1 MILFHDDIQKED
13 ARERALREL
22 RSFLDRHEP
31 KLARIL
37 VNTWRSQGKAI
48 TYKELREAI
57 MHCMMGGSIEEV
69 RLFQQL
75 FDEWQQ
81 DYSRFVVSVVAPA
94 WKEAVEAATN
104 RIRNKYPAW
113 SFDAT
118 RQGIAKWVEDAGAIF
133 VTNSTSAQLAG
144 IREAVRL
151 AAVVQNLNVDTLAQV
166 VRPMVGLYRGQ
177 VTANMNY
184 FNSLLENGMSEKRAV
199 NLATRYAARQH
210 RYRAMN
216 IARTELAFA
225 FNRGADM
232 YVQEAINRG
241 FMGETVKI
249 WCTAADERL
258 CPTCRSLEGKVITME
273 TDFDFHTRLTY
284 PGIRRMPPAH
294 PSCRCAIIYE
304 EVSPPVF

>member
-1 MILFHDDIQKED
+1 MILFHDDIQKAD

-22 RSFLDRHEP
+22 RSFLDRYEP
-31 KLARIL
+31 KLARFL

-57 MHCMMGGSIEEV
+57 MHCMMGGGLQEV

-81 DYSRFVVSVVAPA
+81 DYARFVVDVVAPF
-94 WKEAVEAATN
+94 WEEAVKAATN
-104 RIRNKYPAW
+104 RIRNRYPAW
-113 SFDAT
+113 SFDET

-133 VTNSTSAQLAG
+133 VTNSTSVQLAG

-177 VTANMNY
+177 VVANMNY
-184 FNSLLENGMSEKRAV
+184 FTSLIEGGMSEKRAV

-216 IARTELAFA
+216 IARTEMAFA
-225 FNRGADM
+225 YNRGADM
-232 YVQEAINRG
+232 YVQEAIKQG

-249 WCTAADERL
+249 FCCSADERV
-258 CPTCRSLEGKVITME
+258 CSVCGSLEGKVITME
-273 TDFDFHTRLTY
+273 QDFDFHTRLTY
-284 PGIRRMPPAH
+284 PGIRRMPPVH
-294 PSCRCAIIYE
+294 PSCRCAVIYE
-304 EVSPPVF
+304 EIQGPTF

>member
-22 RSFLDRHEP
+22 RSFLNQHEP
-31 KLARIL
+31 KLARFL

-48 TYKELREAI
+48 TYKELREAL
-57 MHCMMGGSIEEV
+57 MHCMMGGNIEEV

-81 DYSRFVVSVVAPA
+81 DYARFVVEVVAPI
-94 WKEAVEAATN
+94 WKEAIEAATN

-133 VTNSTSAQLAG
+133 VTNSTSVQIAG
-144 IREAVRL
+144 VKELVRR
-151 AAVVQNLNVDTLAQV
+151 AALVQDLNVDTLAQAI
-166 VRPMVGLYRGQ
+166 RPIVGLTKQQTR
-177 VTANMNY
+177 AAMNY
-184 FNSLLENGMSEKRAV
+184 YETLRGNMSEKRAMDMT
-199 NLATRYAARQH
+199 ARYAARMH
-210 RYRAMN
+210 RYRAYN

-225 FNRGADM
+225 YNRGADM
-232 YVQEAINRG
+232 YVREAIEAG
-241 FMGETVKI
+241 LMGETVKI
-249 WCTAADERL
+249 WCTADDERV
-258 CPTCRSLEGKVITME
+258 CKYCGSLEGKVITME
-273 TDFDFHTRLTY
+273 QEFDFVTRLTY
-284 PGIRRMPPAH
+284 PGIRKMPPAH
-294 PSCRCAIIYE
+294 PSCRCAVIYD